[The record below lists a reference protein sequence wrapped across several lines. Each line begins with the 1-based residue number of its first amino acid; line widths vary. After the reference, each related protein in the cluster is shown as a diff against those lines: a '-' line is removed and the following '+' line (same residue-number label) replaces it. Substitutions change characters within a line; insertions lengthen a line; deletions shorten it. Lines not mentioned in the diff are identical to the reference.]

1 VNFYIIQGG
10 IDTMNVIQLRNLTKA
25 YPHFTIDNVSLDVK
39 QGYITGIIGPN
50 GVGKST
56 LIKMMLGMI
65 PPDSGSVKILGC
77 EMPKQ
82 EADIKQRIGI
92 VSDECFYYEH
102 LTIRDSKKMI
112 APFYKK
118 WNETKFNSYL
128 EQFELSPMN
137 KIQDLS
143 KGMKVKF
150 SLAVALSHEAELLIM
165 DEPTSGLDPVFRR
178 ELLDLLADIMQDEN
192 NSIIFS
198 THITT
203 DLDRIADYIAFINHG
218 KLVFNESKDE
228 LFERYAI
235 VKGESQLLDSDI
247 RNQFVGIRETT
258 VGFEGLVD
266 NRQEAEQLF
275 GSYVIFDKPSLEE
288 IMYYTA
294 KGGRIHA

>member
-1 VNFYIIQGG
+1 
-10 IDTMNVIQLRNLTKA
+10 MNAIELRNLTKT
-25 YPHFTIDNVSLDVK
+25 YPQFTVDHISLDVK
-39 QGYITGIIGPN
+39 QGYITGLIGPN

-65 PPDSGSVKILGC
+65 RPDSGSVKILGC
-77 EMPKQ
+77 DMPKQ
-82 EADIKQRIGI
+82 EIDIKQRIGI
-92 VSDECFYYEH
+92 VSDDCFYYEH

-118 WNETKFNSYL
+118 WNEKKFNSYL
-128 EQFELSPMN
+128 EQFELSPKK

-178 ELLDLLADIMQDEN
+178 EMLDLLADMMQDER

-203 DLDRIADYIAFINHG
+203 DLDRIADYIAFIHRG
-218 KLVFNESKDE
+218 KLVFNEAKDE
-228 LFERYAI
+228 VLERYAI
-235 VKGESQLLDSDI
+235 VKGDLQLLDSDI
-247 RNQFVGIRETT
+247 RNKFVGIRETP

-266 NRQEAEQLF
+266 NRQEAAQLF
-275 GSYVIFDKPSLEE
+275 GNYAVFDKPSIEE
-288 IMYYTA
+288 IIYFTT

>member
-1 VNFYIIQGG
+1 
-10 IDTMNVIQLRNLTKA
+10 MNVIELRNLTKT
-25 YPHFTIDNVSLDVK
+25 YPQFTVDNVSLDVK
-39 QGYITGIIGPN
+39 QGYITGLIGPN

-65 PPDSGSVKILGC
+65 RPDSGSIKILGC
-77 EMPKQ
+77 DMPKQ
-82 EADIKQRIGI
+82 EVDIKQRIGI
-92 VSDECFYYEH
+92 VSDDCFYYEH

-118 WNETKFNSYL
+118 WNEKKFNSL
-128 EQFELSPMN
+128 LDQFELSPKK
-137 KIQDLS
+137 KIGDLS

-178 ELLDLLADIMQDEN
+178 EMLDLLADMMQDES

-203 DLDRIADYIAFINHG
+203 DLDRIADYIAFIHRG
-218 KLVFNESKDE
+218 KLVFNEAKDE
-228 LFERYAI
+228 VFERYAI
-235 VKGESQLLDSDI
+235 VKGDSGLLDTDI
-247 RNQFVGIRETT
+247 RTKFVGIRETP
-258 VGFEGLVD
+258 VGFEGLVE

-275 GSYVIFDKPSLEE
+275 GNYVIFDKPSLED
-288 IMYYTA
+288 IMYFTA
-294 KGGRIHA
+294 KGGRIHV